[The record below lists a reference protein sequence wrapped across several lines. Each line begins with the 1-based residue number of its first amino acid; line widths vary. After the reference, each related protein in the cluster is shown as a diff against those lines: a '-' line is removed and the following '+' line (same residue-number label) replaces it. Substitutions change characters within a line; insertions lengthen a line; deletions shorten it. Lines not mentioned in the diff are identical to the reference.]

1 MARPLQSPQAH
12 AIEIRLA
19 EITAN
24 HMTSLL
30 VIAGEFAGGIGLFL
44 LGMGLMTDGLKVAA
58 GRALAGILGRWTR
71 TRFHGLLAGMLVTS
85 LVQSSS
91 AVTVAVIGFVNAGML
106 TLAQAVWVIFGSNV
120 GTTMTGWLVA
130 LIGFN
135 FRIEVLALPLI
146 GLGMLMRLSGEGL
159 RHGALGTALAGFGL
173 FFLGIDLLRD
183 GFAQLGADA
192 SLETLDS
199 GGPGGM
205 LLFTLIGILLTT
217 VMQSSSAALAVA
229 LTAAAGGLVPLTTAA
244 AVVVGANVGTT
255 STALFAVLGATPNA
269 RRTAA
274 AHVVFNL
281 ATGVVALMILPWL
294 LALIELLRAALE
306 LPAAPATTL
315 ALFHTGFNLLGV
327 LLIWPFSARL
337 VALLEARFRTAEEDE
352 ARPRYLD
359 DTVLAVPTLALDAL
373 TREVQRIGS
382 IALRMARAALSAEQ
396 AVGRALYADK
406 SAVDRLTVAL
416 GEFSSRLYRA
426 RLASE
431 SAERLPAILRVARY
445 YDTVSE
451 LAVEMATAQ
460 EGLVSPVNRLADN
473 IAAFLAAVA
482 KSLESADT
490 ARPDFDLSACE
501 AALRAA
507 EERYEPLKAALLI
520 AGSQGEIDVVA
531 MENRLVQLSR
541 ARRLAQQAAKAA
553 QWLHALPDSGKA
565 KPGSVTE
572 REQQ

>member
-1 MARPLQSPQAH
+1 
-12 AIEIRLA
+12 
-19 EITAN
+19 
-24 HMTSLL
+24 MTPLL
-30 VIAGEFAGGIGLFL
+30 VIASEFAGGLGLFL
-44 LGMGLMTDGLKVAA
+44 LGMGLMTDGLKLAA

-71 TRFHGLLAGMLVTS
+71 TRFRGLLAGMLVTS

-91 AVTVAVIGFVNAGML
+91 AVTVAVIGFVNAGLL
-106 TLAQAVWVIFGSNV
+106 TLAQAIWVIFGSNV

-135 FRIEVLALPLI
+135 LRIEILALPLI
-146 GLGMLMRLSGEGL
+146 GFGMVLRLSGESL
-159 RHGALGTALAGFGL
+159 RYGAFGTALAGFGL
-173 FFLGIDLLRD
+173 FFLGIDILHD
-183 GFAQLGADA
+183 GFARLGADVGLA
-192 SLETLDS
+192 TLDS
-199 GGPGGM
+199 GGPGGT
-205 LLFTLIGILLTT
+205 LLFTLVGILLTT
-217 VMQSSSAALAVA
+217 LMQSSSAALAVA
-229 LTAAAGGLVPLTTAA
+229 LTAAAGGFVPLTAAA

-281 ATGVVALMILPWL
+281 ATGAVALMLLPWL
-294 LALIELLRAALE
+294 LALIDLLRAALE

-337 VALLEARFRTAEEDE
+337 VAFLEARFRTAEEDE
-352 ARPRYLD
+352 ARPRFLD
-359 DTVLAVPTLALDAL
+359 DTVLAVPALALDAL
-373 TREVQRIGS
+373 TREVQRVGG

-396 AVGRALYADK
+396 AAGRALAADK
-406 SAVDRLTVAL
+406 SAVDRLTVVL

-426 RLASE
+426 RLAQD
-431 SAERLPAILRVARY
+431 SAERLPVILRVARY
-445 YDTVSE
+445 YDTVAE
-451 LAVEMATAQ
+451 LAFEMATAQ
-460 EGLVSPVNRLADN
+460 GVLASPANRLGGDT
-473 IAAFLAAVA
+473 AAFLAAVV
-482 KSLESADT
+482 KLLETADT
-490 ARPDFDLSACE
+490 ARPDFDLPACE
-501 AALRAA
+501 MALREA

-520 AGSQGEIDVVA
+520 AGSQGAIGVVA

-553 QWLHALPDSGKA
+553 QWLHALPAGGEA
-565 KPGSVTE
+565 MPGSVSE